1 VLQAPIMVVDQDH
14 SSVSRTLIR
23 SIRATDSLSVKTET
37 QNISD
42 FFPAVQRGDIW
53 GCVVIPRDFE
63 TDIDSGRQAKVLVF
77 VDGGN
82 VLNGNVIIKVM
93 RTILAT
99 FRVKARATRLGAGG
113 IPSELA
119 LADAMPIQAEARP
132 IFNPTYNYATFM
144 LIGLACIALQQCT
157 LMGAAAGLWSVKI
170 EPKKTGWIASFS
182 LFMGKTAAHLLIMLL
197 VSTLD
202 GYLYQCL
209 VRLRICSAGQRP
221 FADYEPHA
229 LRIRARVF
237 SDGLH
242 LAAVCGTETLS
253 VRRSYASI
261 DPLLGNRALRGVK
274 ICEPGQYGPSSCRFS
289 GLAAIHVSLRLVGCL
304 QKSERRLTS
313 NLFGTTIVTNR
324 LKT

>member
-1 VLQAPIMVVDQDH
+1 MVVDQDH

-99 FRVKARATRLGAGG
+99 FRATRLGAGG
-113 IPSELA
+113 SPSELA

-197 VSTLD
+197 VSTLVLALPFIAFGSAFHGD
-202 GYLYQCL
+202 WRLLAVGVVMATFINVWCGFGFVALVKDLSLTMSLMLCASVPVFLVTGYTWPLFVEPKPYQFVAHMLPLTHYWEIARCVALKSASLDSMAPHL
-209 VRLRICSAGQRP
+209 VA
-221 FADYEPHA
+221 
-229 LRIRARVF
+229 
-237 SDGLH
+237 
-242 LAAVCGTETLS
+242 LAAWLPFT
-253 VRRSYASI
+253 
-261 DPLLGNRALRGVK
+261 
-274 ICEPGQYGPSSCRFS
+274 F
-289 GLAAIHVSLRLVGCL
+289 
-304 QKSERRLTS
+304 
-313 NLFGTTIVTNR
+313 LFGWWAVF
-324 LKT
+324 KKAKDA